1 MVTYF
6 IARRQSNLFTS
17 YLLLVL
23 NIYTFL
29 YMYVYESVSPSVV
42 SNSLQPHKLQP
53 SRLLC
58 PWSSPGKNTR
68 VGCHSLLQ
76 GIFPDPGIKP
86 RSPALQADS
95 LAAELPGPPRASC
108 YNHYIIILVAKLFP
122 IVLGQDKGCQTTFP
136 MGQVQQPA
144 L

>member
-1 MVTYF
+1 MFLPNHVISPVSQIILLSQNF
-6 IARRQSNLFTS
+6 IQ
-17 YLLLVL
+17 
-23 NIYTFL
+23 I
-29 YMYVYESVSPSVV
+29 
-42 SNSLQPHKLQP
+42 
-53 SRLLC
+53 
-58 PWSSPGKNTR
+58 SSPGKNTR

-122 IVLGQDKGCQTTFP
+122 IVLG
-136 MGQVQQPA
+136 
-144 L
+144 